1 MDKKEKAHRKKI
13 ITCAAAA
20 LVVVLLAVLPMLSAR
35 QENLNDIQAT
45 VVSAQAEIRD
55 IDTVLIGGGQLS
67 SSGEYSIQIPENVKL
82 TELLVGNGDA
92 VKEGDPIALVD
103 RVTVLSA
110 IADVEETLKELSEQ
124 INTADNSAA
133 TSTVTA
139 EPGGRIKAIYS
150 EVGDSVQDIMLHSGA
165 LAVISLDDLMA
176 VKLSAQTTYAPG
188 DKLKVLIGD
197 ELVSGRVTSNVNA
210 ELTVTV
216 EDNSY
221 PIGQKATVYNEDG
234 WEMGSA
240 SLYVYNAWNA
250 IAYSGTVTRVY
261 VSENQ
266 LVYAGQT
273 LFSVTESGKS
283 AAWQTTLDKRQKYEA
298 LEATL
303 FQMYRSGVISAPC
316 DGIVSGIDTAGVFML
331 ANETGGSGIRLTLL
345 SNITMNVELPEE
357 TPKIYITTDTLVNG
371 MKGKPYSAQLTLS
384 EEVEGVWSIDG
395 LPAGLSL
402 DAATGWITGTP
413 TETVD
418 AAGLSVSFTFGD
430 TTIYK
435 AVYLTIEKGAEAQY
449 TAYIAKV
456 IDGSS
461 KGGSVK
467 VNYSESSYTITD
479 LNNLPSVSAEE
490 LELTQEAIYANNVI
504 GGADLNKGD
513 IFWAIFN
520 EDGELC
526 KVIKINSNREQ
537 PGGDSPGSGGGF
549 SGRAGGSGGMGASG
563 STGPEEDDGLYS
575 LETVTVA
582 TVTSQ
587 EQMTVSV
594 SIDELDITQ
603 IHIGQSAKIT
613 MNAIA
618 VNPVNAIVK
627 GIANEGENN
636 GGNSKFTVEFELEKS
651 SQMLPGMNATA
662 SIVLDTAKN
671 ALCVPAAAV
680 YERDGKLIIYT
691 SYDAKDDQL
700 GSPIEV
706 TIGSADADFV
716 QILSGLK
723 AGTTVYYETY
733 KASVGFPL
741 PDSAGADRRAL

>member
-1 MDKKEKAHRKKI
+1 MNIKEKARRKKI
-13 ITCAAAA
+13 ITSVTAV
-20 LVVVLLAVLPMLSAR
+20 LVVVLLAVLPMLSAG
-35 QENLNDIQAT
+35 QENLNDIQAA
-45 VVSAQAEIRD
+45 VVSAQAETRD

-124 INTADNSAA
+124 INTADSSAA
-133 TSTVTA
+133 TGIVTA
-139 EPGGRIKAIYS
+139 KPGGRVKAVYG
-150 EVGDSVQDIMLHSGA
+150 EVGDSVQDIMLRSGA
-165 LAVISLDDLMA
+165 LAVISLDDTMA

-188 DKLKVLIGD
+188 DKLNVLIGD

-216 EDNSY
+216 EDKSY
-221 PIGQKATVYNEDG
+221 PIGQKVTVYNEDG
-234 WEMGSA
+234 RELGSA
-240 SLYVYNAWNA
+240 GLYVYNAWNA
-250 IAYSGTVTRVY
+250 ISYSGSVSGVY

-283 AAWQTTLDKRQKYEA
+283 AAWQTALDKRQKYEA

-345 SNITMNVELPEE
+345 SNITMNEELPEE
-357 TPKIYITTDTLVNG
+357 TPEIYITTDTLVNG
-371 MKGKPYSAQLTLS
+371 TKGKPYSTQLTLS
-384 EEVEGVWSIDG
+384 EEVEGIWSIEG

-435 AVYLTIEKGAEAQY
+435 AVYLTIKKGAEAQY
-449 TAYIAKV
+449 TAYVAKV

-461 KGGSVK
+461 EGGSVK
-467 VNYSESSYTITD
+467 VNYSENSYTIAD

-490 LELTQEAIYANNVI
+490 LELTQEAIFANNVI

-526 KVIKINSNREQ
+526 KVIKISSNGEQ
-537 PGGDSPGSGGGF
+537 PGGDRPGGG
-549 SGRAGGSGGMGASG
+549 GGSGGMGAFG

-587 EQMTVSV
+587 ERMTVSV

-603 IHIGQSAKIT
+603 IHIGQSATIT

-618 VNPVNAIVK
+618 VDPVNAIVK

-662 SIVLDTAKN
+662 SIVLDTVKN

-680 YERDGKLIIYT
+680 YEQDGKLIIYT

-716 QILSGLK
+716 QILSGLE

-741 PDSAGADRRAL
+741 PGSAGADRRAL